1 MEVGKKAKQENEKPL
16 DNQGKRRGKWT
27 WVPQYERHF
36 EDTYVRMF
44 QQALDV
50 VAKDKALSGETLR
63 IWMKLLSELEDD
75 NYMQLQQCVIA
86 EEMGINKTH
95 VSRAFRQ
102 LMEAGYLEEGPKS
115 GRAKSYRVNPEI
127 AWKGAGPKYTETMKK
142 RGKLRLV
149 NLQKDWNKKDT
160 KKK

>member
-1 MEVGKKAKQENEKPL
+1 MEVEKNKKAGKVKDL
-16 DNQGKRRGKWT
+16 DLQSKKKGR
-27 WVPQYERHF
+27 WVWEPEYERHF
-36 EDTYVRMF
+36 KESYVRMF
-44 QQALDV
+44 QHALDV

-75 NYMQLQQCVIA
+75 NYMQLQQTKIS
-86 EEMGINKTH
+86 EEMGIQKTH

-115 GRAKSYRVNPEI
+115 GRAKSYRVSPEL
-127 AWKGAGPKYTETMKK
+127 AWKGSGDKYTEVMEK

-149 NLQKDWNKKDT
+149 KLQKAWNEDKRKK
-160 KKK
+160 